1 MVKVK
6 VFIKL
11 LHWESPDYMWNH
23 QGITKTKES
32 QQTKG
37 ENCYTANLK
46 QALTQNVYIHISMK
60 KKIWLGT
67 YGKYKQDISVMFKS
81 STVHKGQF

>member
-1 MVKVK
+1 
-6 VFIKL
+6 
-11 LHWESPDYMWNH
+11 MWNH

-46 QALTQNVYIHISMK
+46 QALTQNVYIHITMK
-60 KKIWLGT
+60 KKI
-67 YGKYKQDISVMFKS
+67 
-81 STVHKGQF
+81 